1 MTTYATSTGPTVL
14 ALTREQLLH
23 ALRKRHPRIS
33 DEGLGKLLDRR
44 LARGAID
51 VVRSHTGEIDI
62 RLTGAMRR
70 H

>member
-14 ALTREQLLH
+14 ALTRDELLH

-33 DEGLGKLLDRR
+33 DEGLGRLLDQR

-51 VVRSHTGEIDI
+51 IVRNQTGEIDI

>member
-1 MTTYATSTGPTVL
+1 MTIPATGSGPTVL
-14 ALTREQLLH
+14 ALTREELIR

-33 DEGLGKLLDRR
+33 DEGLGKLLDQR

-51 VVRSHTGEIDI
+51 VVRQQTGEIDV

>member
-1 MTTYATSTGPTVL
+1 MTSTAGSI
-14 ALTREQLLH
+14 H
-23 ALRKRHPRIS
+23 ARHPRIS
-33 DEGLGKLLDRR
+33 DEGLGKLLDQR